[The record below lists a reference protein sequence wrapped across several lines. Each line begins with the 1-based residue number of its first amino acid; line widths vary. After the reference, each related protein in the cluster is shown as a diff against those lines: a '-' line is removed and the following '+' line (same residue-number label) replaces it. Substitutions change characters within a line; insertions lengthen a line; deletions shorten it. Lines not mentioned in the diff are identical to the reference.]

1 MSQPAA
7 AHKQTVDSATAQIDL
22 DVPEDHPIVRLS
34 GETTA
39 TFDIN
44 NKKERAWHSHV
55 T

>member
-7 AHKQTVDSATAQIDL
+7 AHKQIVDSATAQIDL

-44 NKKERAWHSHV
+44 N
-55 T
+55 

>member
-44 NKKERAWHSHV
+44 N
-55 T
+55 